1 MDDKLIVN
9 DLLDAYGTL
18 LTEKQQSICDLYFR
32 EDESYQEI
40 ADLVGISRA
49 AVFDT
54 VKRCR
59 QELSR
64 YESLLH
70 IVKDTTERRRLYEN
84 ILRSNDI
91 NTIHRM
97 VEEHMKTENQEDI

>member
-1 MDDKLIVN
+1 MDDKLIIN

-40 ADLVGISRA
+40 ADLEGISRA
-49 AVFDT
+49 AVYDT
-54 VKRCR
+54 VRRCR
-59 QELSR
+59 SELTR

-70 IVKDTTERRRLYEN
+70 IVEDNTKRRHLFEN
-84 ILRSNDI
+84 ILKSDDI
-91 NTIHRM
+91 HAIHDM
-97 VEEHMKTENQEDI
+97 VEEFMNTENQEEI